1 MQPDLFMIFGLRLR
15 LRLRLCLKYEF
26 RVACFVVYENYKAR
40 GCPLPNGSP
49 ISPLLYSLSLSFSLA
64 PTCPERWQQFSVS
77 RCFMSALKM
86 LFIDRGTTAKRICY
100 IYALYTHKH
109 SCTRC
114 VCVCRFELPL
124 SKRLLKINKF
134 SVKFSEPETRVKMS

>member
-49 ISPLLYSLSLSFSLA
+49 ISPLLYPPLSLFL
-64 PTCPERWQQFSVS
+64 S
-77 RCFMSALKM
+77 RP
-86 LFIDRGTTAKRICY
+86 D
-100 IYALYTHKH
+100 
-109 SCTRC
+109 
-114 VCVCRFELPL
+114 LP
-124 SKRLLKINKF
+124 RA
-134 SVKFSEPETRVKMS
+134 VATV